1 MIAIKRLIPVPSTG
15 LGGRGG
21 GLVAVVVVAPVR
33 AVVEC
38 GCLHLKVMDDHRGF

>member
-15 LGGRGG
+15 LGGRA

-33 AVVEC
+33 AVVKC

>member
-1 MIAIKRLIPVPSTG
+1 MIAIKRLILVLSTG

-21 GLVAVVVVAPVR
+21 GLVAVVVAPVR
-33 AVVEC
+33 AVVKC